1 MFWRLAISPNWMG
14 VSRWCWAM
22 SSISLVPYLLRVD
35 SFIGCFPQTS
45 TEDRLNAFVCNG
57 IEFIQGSQVGIMLNA
72 KSDP

>member
-1 MFWRLAISPNWMG
+1 
-14 VSRWCWAM
+14 M